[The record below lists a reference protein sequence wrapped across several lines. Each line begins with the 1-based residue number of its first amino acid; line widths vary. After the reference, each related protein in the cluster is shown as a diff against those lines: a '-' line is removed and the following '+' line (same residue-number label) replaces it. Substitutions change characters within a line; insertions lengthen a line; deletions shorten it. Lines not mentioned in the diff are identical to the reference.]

1 MEILF
6 DTQQASEFLESR
18 SGQSFPAT
26 TLGQWR
32 FRKIGPKWI
41 TIGRRVF
48 YREADLIEFLRGTVH
63 HTRDSLRM
71 TGGAADT
78 AA

>member
-1 MEILF
+1 
-6 DTQQASEFLESR
+6 
-18 SGQSFPAT
+18 
-26 TLGQWR
+26 
-32 FRKIGPKWI
+32 
-41 TIGRRVF
+41 VF